1 MLMYVFQCSLWSEA
15 NYKNERRER
24 LIITS
29 RLITQQS
36 KKLIFHCHR
45 GATSSPAAKAKTL
58 SQGREKEREIYANFV
73 KIKEELRGAADE
85 IQAFWKWNRQ
95 VWV

>member
-1 MLMYVFQCSLWSEA
+1 
-15 NYKNERRER
+15 
-24 LIITS
+24 
-29 RLITQQS
+29 
-36 KKLIFHCHR
+36 
-45 GATSSPAAKAKTL
+45 L

-95 VWV
+95 V